1 MRKKPVIDW
10 STVVMTGDPEPEKDD
25 DPEPIK
31 EDPPSSNQLARTVL
45 PFKKKSERDSLE
57 HRGRSSPLKD
67 LLSGASMR
75 ARSNGA
81 RFTHSKICRLLT
93 PGLDTLIYGFRLL
106 VAVHTA
112 DDHAGRLAHVAYVIG
127 DTSDQI
133 ERRLP

>member
-1 MRKKPVIDW
+1 MRKKPAIDW
-10 STVVMTGDPEPEKDD
+10 STVVMTGDPEP
-25 DPEPIK
+25 IK
-31 EDPPSSNQLARTVL
+31 EKEPPLNQQRARTVL
-45 PFKKKSERDSLE
+45 PFEKKSERDVGE
-57 HRGRSSPLKD
+57 QRGRSSPLKD

-81 RFTHSKICRLLT
+81 RFTHSKICRQLR

-106 VAVHTA
+106 VAVHSA

-133 ERRLP
+133 ERRRR